1 MIYFYLGDSMS
12 FDGIFLSKILD
23 EISFLKTGRISKIT
37 ESGDTDFIFTIRQ
50 DRKNHELMLSFSSLF
65 SRIHLTERLY
75 DSVKN
80 PKSFTMFLRK
90 HIEGYFIEDIKQYH
104 SDRILIFTLVGYNE
118 MQDLNKKYLICEI
131 MGRYSN
137 MILTDEN
144 YRIIESLKHDGVG
157 EYNRTILP
165 GAIYEYPSI
174 NKLNPFDYNKDE
186 INELFKGINNPK
198 DVLNKF
204 NGISMTLALDTFK
217 NDNIANNFYDNIHAK
232 NNPSIIIDANNKKD
246 FYFNPLSYEI
256 IKSYDSISLLL
267 DDYYFKEDLKS
278 KVKAK
283 TGDLLSF
290 VNKQIAKYTK
300 KLEKLDLELIDANDS
315 DKYRIYGE
323 LLLSNSNLKNKLSE
337 IEVFNYYTNENIKI
351 KLDNKITVLD
361 NSNKYFKKYQ
371 KAKSSIKY
379 INEQIEEAHNEIDYF
394 TVLKYQLLDA
404 SINEALEI
412 QDELIENK
420 YLFNKEITN
429 KKKNQKPKLLTYEV
443 NNTLISVGKNNIQ
456 NEYLTH
462 KLSNSNDMWFHVK
475 DAPGSHVVIHSSEEL
490 SEELIRTAANLA
502 AYYSAYKESSSVPVD
517 YTRIRNIK
525 KIPKR
530 RACFVTYKHQSTI
543 YIDPDMDAILK
554 LKIKK

>member
-50 DRKNHELMLSFSSLF
+50 DRKNHELMLSFSPLF

>member
-144 YRIIESLKHDGVG
+144 YKIIESLKHDGVG

-204 NGISMTLALDTFK
+204 NGVSMTLALDTFK

-337 IEVFNYYTNENIKI
+337 IEVFNYYTSENIKI

-379 INEQIEEAHNEIDYF
+379 INEQIEETKNEIDYF
-394 TVLKYQLLDA
+394 TVLKYQLIDA